1 MYFNNGIY
9 PIPSDNIPLI
19 PISNKCVVLD
29 LDQTLIATQ
38 DEMISLKTLGILT
51 NPKLISLRNRIYH
64 IIIYNS
70 NSSNSNSSNSN
81 NSNSNN
87 SNSNSSNSNSSN
99 SNSSNS
105 NSSNS
110 NNSNSNNSNSNSS
123 NSNSSNSNSS
133 NSNSS
138 NSNSSNSDKVYEYWG
153 IVRPHIN
160 EFLLFCFSY
169 FKVVAIWS
177 AGERKYV
184 EEIVA
189 HIFKDLPKPHII
201 YARENTQISKNSVLK
216 SLDKLFNHNSIFKK
230 YMNTKNTLAIDDNLT
245 TFANNK
251 GNGVGIPAFEP
262 DLTIASMSK
271 EDNTLLKLMYWLLQ
285 PQVISCDDVTKLDKS
300 KIFTTSIDLY
310 KKKYIPNPNF
320 KFS

>member
-1 MYFNNGIY
+1 M
-9 PIPSDNIPLI
+9 S
-19 PISNKCVVLD
+19 
-29 LDQTLIATQ
+29 
-38 DEMISLKTLGILT
+38 SLKNLGILI

-70 NSSNSNSSNSN
+70 KNDNSKNDNSKNDNSKN
-81 NSNSNN
+81 
-87 SNSNSSNSNSSN
+87 
-99 SNSSNS
+99 
-105 NSSNS
+105 
-110 NNSNSNNSNSNSS
+110 
-123 NSNSSNSNSS
+123 
-133 NSNSS
+133 
-138 NSNSSNSDKVYEYWG
+138 DKVYEYWG

>member
-9 PIPSDNIPLI
+9 PIASDNIPLI

-38 DEMISLKTLGILT
+38 DNMSSLKNLGILT
-51 NPKLISLRNRIYH
+51 DPKLISLRNRIYH
-64 IIIYNS
+64 ITIYNS
-70 NSSNSNSSNSN
+70 KNDNSKNDNSKNDNSKN
-81 NSNSNN
+81 
-87 SNSNSSNSNSSN
+87 
-99 SNSSNS
+99 
-105 NSSNS
+105 
-110 NNSNSNNSNSNSS
+110 
-123 NSNSSNSNSS
+123 
-133 NSNSS
+133 
-138 NSNSSNSDKVYEYWG
+138 DKVYEYWG

-230 YMNTKNTLAIDDNLT
+230 YMNAKNTLAIDDNLT

-271 EDNTLLKLMYWLLQ
+271 DDDTLLKLMYWLLQ